1 MGNSVRTELQTQT
14 TAARVVAAIG
24 TRFLG
29 IPALEHN
36 PKERLAQTCRAVMTG
51 TKRSEIIRHYALE
64 FIAIERIAMY
74 RKYSCHF
81 VAVGQSG
88 YNFHGLDVVGHT
100 RIGQIVQHGSLVDH
114 IAAKEYAIVFVEQPD
129 TSP

>member
-36 PKERLAQTCRAVMTG
+36 PKEGLAQTCRAVMTG
-51 TKRSEIIRHYALE
+51 TKRPEIIRHYALE
-64 FIAIERIAMY
+64 FIAIERVAMS
-74 RKYSCHF
+74 RKYPSDL
-81 VAVGQSG
+81 VAISKGR

-100 RIGQIVQHGSLVDH
+100 RIGQIVQHGALVDH